1 MKSNMGRPKSTEP
14 LSKNAEQSYE
24 RHYQKGV
31 VLTYLDKI
39 PEKPIGYI
47 VDSISG
53 EIIKITDDNGNVN
66 VDTFVLQFGKSAP
79 KLPTQEDYINPH
91 TRTISKALS

>member
-47 VDSISG
+47 VDSTKWG
-53 EIIKITDDNGNVN
+53 DNQNN
-66 VDTFVLQFGKSAP
+66 
-79 KLPTQEDYINPH
+79 
-91 TRTISKALS
+91 